1 MAVRNRVRVAL
12 FLALTV
18 FLTGTT
24 EAQTGSKDLMNDYF
38 HSAAEWLAAQQVP
51 NSIEPDPFPTR
62 RHLPIGYQIPQNDP
76 AFRYIG
82 RRSYTYDAAIAAIAL
97 AAAGNYV
104 GAENILLAMWR
115 LSDEEGHLWFSYN
128 TNNAWPNDEDS
139 TGAVLRTGTTAWVGY
154 AATFYLRLTA
164 GESGGPAERRIRE
177 RILDLAVRTA
187 RYVMDRQVEDPS
199 DPRYGLATGGRGS
212 HTLKIGDSGAV
223 EEHYEFEELGWTSGE
238 HNIDAFFLLH
248 DLHHLTGEE
257 RYRVAAEKV
266 AVGLES
272 LWDPDARQLIR
283 GIHDDR
289 TRDEVLPLD
298 TASWGSMFF
307 LARGDR
313 ERALAMLDAADGR
326 FAVEAAEGIG
336 YIPYG
341 ESSVYEDDAINAALL
356 GRSDATWT
364 EIAPV
369 WIEGSLGVAVARAK
383 AGNDD
388 DAIRIIESMHAYR
401 HRNGGF
407 QYADRLV
414 PHQFTTYRSVAG
426 TAWYAIAVAVL
437 TDDRVRNTFWSL
449 PE

>member
-1 MAVRNRVRVAL
+1 MAVRHRLRIAL
-12 FLALTV
+12 ILSLAVLG
-18 FLTGTT
+18 TGTAD
-24 EAQTGSKDLMNDYF
+24 AQTGPNKIMQDYF
-38 HSAAEWLAAQQVP
+38 QDAVDWLSAQQVP
-51 NSIEPDPFPTR
+51 NSIETDPYPTR
-62 RHLPIGYQIPQNDP
+62 RHLPIGYQIPRSDP
-76 AFRYIG
+76 VFRYIG
-82 RRSYTYDAAIAAIAL
+82 RRAYTYDAAIAAIAL
-97 AAAGNYV
+97 AAAGEFAA
-104 GAENILLAMWR
+104 AENILLAMWR
-115 LSDEEGHLWFSYN
+115 LSEEDGRLWFSYN
-128 TNNAWPNDEDS
+128 TNNAWPNDEDFL
-139 TGAVLRTGTTAWVGY
+139 GAVIRTGTTAWVGY

-164 GESGGPAERRIRE
+164 DAPGGPADRRIRE

-187 RYVMDRQVEDPS
+187 RYVMERQVDDPS
-199 DPRYGLATGGRGS
+199 DPRYGLATGGRGT
-212 HTLKIGDSGAV
+212 HTLKVGDSGAV
-223 EEHYEFEELGWTSGE
+223 EEHFEFEELGWTSGE
-238 HNIDAFFLLH
+238 HNIDVFFLLH
-248 DLHHLTGEE
+248 DLHYLTGEE

-266 AVGLES
+266 ALGLES
-272 LWDPDARQLIR
+272 LWSPGARQLIR
-283 GIHDDR
+283 GINDDR

-313 ERALAMLDAADGR
+313 QRALTMLEAADDR
-326 FAVEAAEGIG
+326 FAVETADGVG

-341 ESSVYEDDAINAALL
+341 DSSVYEDEAINAALL

-383 AGNDD
+383 AGNAE
-388 DAIRIIESMHAYR
+388 DAAKIIESMHAYR

-437 TDDRVRNTFWSL
+437 TDDSVRNTFWSL
-449 PE
+449 PR

>member
-1 MAVRNRVRVAL
+1 MANWLRIAL
-12 FLALTV
+12 FLALAM
-18 FLTGTT
+18 LWTGSA
-24 EAQTGSKDLMNDYF
+24 EAQTGVNNVMQDYF
-38 HSAAEWLAAQQVP
+38 HGAVDWLAAQQVP
-51 NSIEPDPFPTR
+51 NGIEPDPYPTR

-76 AFRYIG
+76 VFRYIG

-97 AAAGNYV
+97 AAGGEYAA
-104 GAENILLAMWR
+104 AENILLAMWR
-115 LSDEEGHLWFSYN
+115 LSEEDGRVWFSYN
-128 TNNAWPNDEDS
+128 TNNAWPNDQDFS
-139 TGAVLRTGTTAWVGY
+139 GAVIRTGTTAWVGY

-164 GESGGPAERRIRE
+164 GTPVGPADRRIRE

-187 RYVMDRQVEDPS
+187 GYVMERQIDDPL

-212 HTLKIGDSGAV
+212 HTLKVSDSGAV
-223 EEHYEFEELGWTSGE
+223 EEDYEFEELGWTSGE
-238 HNIDAFFLLH
+238 HNIDAFFLFY

-272 LWDPDARQLIR
+272 LWHPGARQLIR

-307 LARGDR
+307 LARGDH
-313 ERALAMLDAADGR
+313 ERALTMLDAADDR
-326 FAVEAAEGIG
+326 FAVETEDGVG

-341 ESSVYEDDAINAALL
+341 DSSVYEDDTINAAIL

-383 AGNDD
+383 AGNAE

-437 TDDRVRNTFWSL
+437 TDDRVLNTFWSL
-449 PE
+449 PR